1 MNQQYYTIVT
11 SAGTARIAK
20 ATALGTVVGLTH
32 TAVGDGGGK
41 AIIPS
46 ADMVSLKR
54 EVLSGK
60 TSTC

>member
-32 TAVGDGGGK
+32 MAVGDGGGK
-41 AIIPS
+41 AVTPS

-54 EVLSGK
+54 EV
-60 TSTC
+60 